1 MADLLSIGLSGLAAS
16 KTQLS
21 ITGHNISNVNTPG
34 YSRQDATQATRS
46 PQFSGAGYIGSG
58 TTLVEVRRSYS
69 EFLTSQLRSSTSLSG
84 DVEAYKSQ
92 IDQLDSLLAGT
103 TTGITPSL
111 QKFFSAMQTAA
122 EDPANIP
129 ARQLV
134 LAEAEGLARRFNTVY
149 DRLSEQNNFTNKQMS
164 AVTDQVNRLA
174 GSIGKLN
181 ESIAI
186 AAANGKQ
193 PNDLLDARD
202 EAVRQL
208 SGYIG
213 VTVVP
218 QDDSSFNIFIG
229 SGQPLVVGS
238 AVAKLEVVPGQGDP
252 NRHEVQF
259 ISGGSR
265 QGITSQISGGELGG
279 LVRYRQEVLDS
290 TMNSLGRLALAVSD
304 QVNTQ
309 LGQGLDLK
317 GQVGSALFGD
327 YNDPAL
333 AKLRV
338 NAFAENTG
346 NIQPELYITAS
357 DLLTTSDYR
366 VEFDGAGYTARRLS
380 DGKAM
385 TVSPAAPGAY
395 PATLTFSDPNVT
407 PPALPRDQGFELV
420 IGSSPAAGDK
430 FSLQPTRRGAS
441 DIKATLDQADQLA
454 FAAPMRAESKLQNRG
469 TGVIG
474 QPSLVAGPSPIS
486 RTALAV
492 ANLPLGANLSAD
504 GKTYTLGAL
513 PTGWSYVAKGGDP
526 IVPQRSANG
535 DLIEPLADQDGNPLA
550 RVMDEDGQPLE
561 VNGQPVVAP
570 AMTLGNSNTVRL
582 AYAAADGET
591 YQFELSMSGRPMAG
605 DEFALAFNQNGVSD
619 NRNALK
625 LVELQSK
632 QTVGVTGGIAGSG
645 FSFTDGYGELVE
657 RVGTL
662 TAQARMDSEATGAI
676 LKQATDNRDSLS
688 AVNLD
693 EEAANLIKFE
703 QYYNASAQIIQVA
716 RSLFDTLISSFR

>member
-21 ITGHNISNVNTPG
+21 ITGHNITNVNTPG

-69 EFLTSQLRSSTSLSG
+69 EFLTSQLRSSTSLSA

-92 IDQLDSLLAGT
+92 INQLDSLLAGT

-111 QKFFSAMQTAA
+111 QKFFSALQTAA

-149 DRLSEQNNFTNKQMS
+149 DRLSEQNNFTNKQMA

-174 GSIGKLN
+174 GSIGSLN
-181 ESIAI
+181 EAIAI

-218 QDDSSFNIFIG
+218 QDDSSFNVFIG

-238 AVAKLEVVPGQGDP
+238 KVARLEVVPGQGDP

-265 QGITSQISGGELGG
+265 QGITSQITGGELGG
-279 LVRYRQEVLDS
+279 LIRYREEVLDS
-290 TMNSLGRLALAVSD
+290 TMNSLGRLALSVSD
-304 QVNTQ
+304 QVNAQ

-317 GQVGSALFGD
+317 GQVGSALFGN

-338 NAFAENTG
+338 NAFVG
-346 NIQPELYITAS
+346 NSNAQPLMNITDTS
-357 DLLTTSDYR
+357 VLTTSDYLM
-366 VEFDGAGYTARRLS
+366 EYDGSSYKVRRLS
-380 DGKAM
+380 DNQLM
-385 TVSPAAPGAY
+385 TVAENPVG
-395 PATLTFSDPNVT
+395 TLSFTDKNG
-407 PPALPRDQGFELV
+407 RDQGFQVVL
-420 IGSSPAAGDK
+420 GNPAPTAGDK

-454 FAAPMRAESKLQNRG
+454 FAAPVRAQSTLQNSG
-469 TGVIG
+469 TGAIG
-474 QPSLVAGPSPIS
+474 QPNLLSAPSPIDPA
-486 RTALAV
+486 ALA
-492 ANLPLGANLSAD
+492 AAFEGLTLTYD
-504 GKTYTLGAL
+504 GSGLTL
-513 PTGWSYVAKGGDP
+513 PTP
-526 IVPQRSANG
+526 
-535 DLIEPLADQDGNPLA
+535 
-550 RVMDEDGQPLE
+550 
-561 VNGQPVVAP
+561 AP
-570 AMTLGNSNTVRL
+570 AGLVLSPSTVTAGQTNTLNLTLTTGTAPNEQQYS
-582 AYAAADGET
+582 
-591 YQFELSMSGRPMAG
+591 FEFTLSGRPAAG
-605 DEFALAFNQNGVSD
+605 DTFTFNYNQSGVSD

-625 LVELQSK
+625 LVDLQSK
-632 QTVGVTGGIAGSG
+632 QTVGVTAGIAGSG

-716 RSLFDTLISSFR
+716 RSLFDTLISTFR

>member
-21 ITGHNISNVNTPG
+21 ITGHNITNVNTPG
-34 YSRQDATQATRS
+34 YSRQDASQATRS

-58 TTLVEVRRSYS
+58 TSLVDVRRSYS
-69 EFLTSQLRSSTSLSG
+69 EFLTSQLRSSTSLNR

-111 QKFFSAMQTAA
+111 QKFFSALQTAA

-149 DRLSEQNNFTNKQMS
+149 DRLSEQNNFTNKQMA

-174 GSIGKLN
+174 GSIGSLN
-181 ESIAI
+181 EAIAV

-238 AVAKLEVVPGQGDP
+238 TVAKLEVVPGQGDP

-265 QGITSQISGGELGG
+265 QGITSQITGGELGG
-279 LVRYRQEVLDS
+279 LIRYREEVLDS

-317 GQVGSALFGD
+317 GQVGTALFGN
-327 YNDPAL
+327 YNTEAL
-333 AKLRV
+333 GKLRV
-338 NAFAENTG
+338 NAYAG
-346 NIQPELYITAS
+346 NSNAQPVMNITDTS
-357 DLLTTSDYR
+357 LLTTSDYLM
-366 VEFDGAGYTARRLS
+366 EYDGSSYKVRRLS
-380 DGKAM
+380 DNQLM
-385 TVSPAAPGAY
+385 TVTDSVPPGTLSITDKDNKSQGFQIVLGSPA
-395 PATLTFSDPNVT
+395 
-407 PPALPRDQGFELV
+407 
-420 IGSSPAAGDK
+420 PAAGDK

-441 DIKATLDQADQLA
+441 DIRATLDQADQLA
-454 FAAPMRAESKLQNRG
+454 FAAPVRAQSTLQNSG

-474 QPSLVAGPSPIS
+474 QPNLLSAPSPIDP
-486 RTALAV
+486 AA
-492 ANLPLGANLSAD
+492 LSAAFEGLTLTYD
-504 GKTYTLGAL
+504 GTGLTL
-513 PTGWSYVAKGGDP
+513 PTP
-526 IVPQRSANG
+526 
-535 DLIEPLADQDGNPLA
+535 
-550 RVMDEDGQPLE
+550 
-561 VNGQPVVAP
+561 AP
-570 AMTLGNSNTVRL
+570 AGLTLSPATITAGQTNTL
-582 AYAAADGET
+582 NLTLTTGTAPNQQQYS
-591 YQFELSMSGRPMAG
+591 FELTVSGRPSTN
-605 DEFALAFNQNGVSD
+605 DTFTFNYNQSGVSD

-625 LVELQSK
+625 LVDLQTK
-632 QTVGVTGGIAGSG
+632 QTVGIDAAVNGSG

-662 TAQARMDSEATGAI
+662 TAQARMDSEATGSI

>member
-1 MADLLSIGLSGLAAS
+1 MPDLLSIGLSGLAAS

-21 ITGHNISNVNTPG
+21 ITGHNITNVNTPG
-34 YSRQDATQATRS
+34 YSRQDASQATRS

-58 TTLVEVRRSYS
+58 TSLVDVRRSYS
-69 EFLTSQLRSSTSLSG
+69 EFLTSQLRSSTSLNR

-111 QKFFSAMQTAA
+111 QKFFSALQTAA

-149 DRLSEQNNFTNKQMS
+149 DRLSEQNNFTNKQMA

-174 GSIGKLN
+174 GSIGSLN
-181 ESIAI
+181 EAIAV

-238 AVAKLEVVPGQGDP
+238 AAARLEVVPGQGDP

-265 QGITSQISGGELGG
+265 QGITSQITGGELGG
-279 LVRYRQEVLDS
+279 LIRYREEVLDS

-317 GQVGSALFGD
+317 GQVGTALFGN
-327 YNDPAL
+327 YNTEAL
-333 AKLRV
+333 GKLRV
-338 NAFAENTG
+338 NAFAG
-346 NIQPELYITAS
+346 NSNAQPVMNITDTS
-357 DLLTTSDYR
+357 LLTTSDYLM
-366 VEFDGAGYTARRLS
+366 EYDGSSYKVRRLS
-380 DGKAM
+380 DNQLM
-385 TVSPAAPGAY
+385 TVTDSVPTGTLSITDKDNKSQGFQIVLGSPA
-395 PATLTFSDPNVT
+395 
-407 PPALPRDQGFELV
+407 
-420 IGSSPAAGDK
+420 PAAGDK

-441 DIKATLDQADQLA
+441 DIRATLDQADQLA
-454 FAAPMRAESKLQNRG
+454 FAAPVRAQSTLQNSG

-474 QPSLVAGPSPIS
+474 QPNLLSAPSPIDPA
-486 RTALAV
+486 ALKA
-492 ANLPLGANLSAD
+492 AFEGLTLTYD
-504 GKTYTLGAL
+504 GTGLTL
-513 PTGWSYVAKGGDP
+513 PTP
-526 IVPQRSANG
+526 
-535 DLIEPLADQDGNPLA
+535 
-550 RVMDEDGQPLE
+550 
-561 VNGQPVVAP
+561 AP
-570 AMTLGNSNTVRL
+570 AGLTLSPATITAGQTNTL
-582 AYAAADGET
+582 NLTLTTGTAPNQQQYS
-591 YQFELSMSGRPMAG
+591 FELTVSGRPSTN
-605 DEFALAFNQNGVSD
+605 DTFTFNYNQSGVSD

-625 LVELQSK
+625 LVDLQTK
-632 QTVGVTGGIAGSG
+632 QTVGVDAAVNGSG

-662 TAQARMDSEATGAI
+662 TAQARMDSEATGSI

-716 RSLFDTLISSFR
+716 RSLFDTLISTFR

>member
-21 ITGHNISNVNTPG
+21 ITGHNITNVNTPG

-69 EFLTSQLRSSTSLSG
+69 EFLTSQLRSSTSLSA

-92 IDQLDSLLAGT
+92 INQLDSLLAGT

-111 QKFFSAMQTAA
+111 QKFFSALQTAA

-174 GSIGKLN
+174 GSIGSLN
-181 ESIAI
+181 EAIAI

-218 QDDSSFNIFIG
+218 QDDSSFNVFIG

-238 AVAKLEVVPGQGDP
+238 KVARLEVVPGQGDP

-265 QGITSQISGGELGG
+265 QGITSQITGGELGG
-279 LVRYRQEVLDS
+279 LIRYREEVLDS
-290 TMNSLGRLALAVSD
+290 TMNSLGRLALSVSD
-304 QVNTQ
+304 QVNAQ

-317 GQVGSALFGD
+317 GQVGSALFGN

-338 NAFAENTG
+338 NAFVG
-346 NIQPELYITAS
+346 NSNAQPLMNITDTS
-357 DLLTTSDYR
+357 VLTTSDYLM
-366 VEFDGAGYTARRLS
+366 EYDGSSYKVRRLS
-380 DGKAM
+380 DNQLM
-385 TVSPAAPGAY
+385 TVAENPVG
-395 PATLTFSDPNVT
+395 TLSFTDKNG
-407 PPALPRDQGFELV
+407 RDQGFQVVL
-420 IGSSPAAGDK
+420 GNPAPTAGDK

-454 FAAPMRAESKLQNRG
+454 FAAPVRAQSTLQNSG
-469 TGVIG
+469 TGAIG
-474 QPSLVAGPSPIS
+474 QPNLLSAPSPIDPA
-486 RTALAV
+486 ALA
-492 ANLPLGANLSAD
+492 AAFKGLTLTYD
-504 GKTYTLGAL
+504 GSGLTL
-513 PTGWSYVAKGGDP
+513 PTP
-526 IVPQRSANG
+526 
-535 DLIEPLADQDGNPLA
+535 
-550 RVMDEDGQPLE
+550 
-561 VNGQPVVAP
+561 AP
-570 AMTLGNSNTVRL
+570 AGLVLSPSTVTAGQTNTLNLTLTTGTAPNEQQYS
-582 AYAAADGET
+582 
-591 YQFELSMSGRPMAG
+591 FEFTLSGRPAAG
-605 DEFALAFNQNGVSD
+605 DTFTFNYNQSGVSD

-625 LVELQSK
+625 LVDLQSK
-632 QTVGVTGGIAGSG
+632 QTVGVTAGIAGSG

-716 RSLFDTLISSFR
+716 RSLFDTLISTFR

>member
-1 MADLLSIGLSGLAAS
+1 MADLLSIGLSGLSAS

-21 ITGHNISNVNTPG
+21 ITGHNITNVNTPG
-34 YSRQDATQATRS
+34 YSRQDASQATRS

-58 TTLVEVRRSYS
+58 TSLVDVRRSYS
-69 EFLTSQLRSSTSLSG
+69 EFLTSQLRSSTSLNS
-84 DVEAYKSQ
+84 DVESYKSQ

-111 QKFFSAMQTAA
+111 QKFFSALQTAA

-149 DRLSEQNNFTNKQMS
+149 DRLSEQNSFTNKQMS

-174 GSIGKLN
+174 GSIGSLN
-181 ESIAI
+181 EAIAI

-218 QDDSSFNIFIG
+218 QDDSSFNVFIG

-238 AVAKLEVVPGQGDP
+238 TVAKLEVVPGQGDP

-265 QGITSQISGGELGG
+265 QGITSQITGGELGG
-279 LVRYRQEVLDS
+279 LIRYREEVLDS
-290 TMNSLGRLALAVSD
+290 TMNSLGRLSLAVSD

-317 GQVGSALFGD
+317 GQVGSALFGN
-327 YNDPAL
+327 YNEPAL

-338 NAFAENTG
+338 NAFAG
-346 NIQPELYITAS
+346 NSNAQPVLNITDTS
-357 DLLTTSDYR
+357 VLTTSDYLMEYDASGPK
-366 VEFDGAGYTARRLS
+366 VRRLS
-380 DGKAM
+380 DNQLM
-385 TVSPAAPGAY
+385 
-395 PATLTFSDPNVT
+395 NVT
-407 PPALPRDQGFELV
+407 DTTPPTGVLTITDKDGVDQGFQVVL
-420 IGSSPAAGDK
+420 GSPAPVAGDK
-430 FSLQPTRRGAS
+430 FSLQPTRRGAA
-441 DIKATLDQADQLA
+441 DITAVLDQADQLA
-454 FAAPMRAESKLQNRG
+454 FAAPVRAEAGLQNSG
-469 TGVIG
+469 TGKIT
-474 QPSLVAGPSPIS
+474 QPDLVSVLDASNPE
-486 RTALAV
+486 LAV
-492 ANLPLGANLSAD
+492 DAKQAMEALQ
-504 GKTYTLGAL
+504 TY
-513 PTGWSYVAKGGDP
+513 
-526 IVPQRSANG
+526 
-535 DLIEPLADQDGNPLA
+535 
-550 RVMDEDGQPLE
+550 
-561 VNGQPVVAP
+561 
-570 AMTLGNSNTVRL
+570 LGNGRL
-582 AYAAADGET
+582 LEFGAAGNFSLPAGVTSVPDLAAGGFKSGQTNSVKLAFET
-591 YQFELSMSGRPMAG
+591 GGYKYELSVQLSGTPNAG
-605 DEFALAFNQNGVSD
+605 DDFTLDFNQSGVSD

-625 LVELQSK
+625 LVDLQSK
-632 QTVGVTGGIAGSG
+632 QTVDVSLDADGNVISGV
-645 FSFTDGYGELVE
+645 SFTDGYGELVE

-662 TAQARMDSEATGAI
+662 TAQARMDSEATGSI

>member
-1 MADLLSIGLSGLAAS
+1 MADLLSIGLSGLSAS

-21 ITGHNISNVNTPG
+21 ITGHNITNVNTPG
-34 YSRQDATQATRS
+34 YSRQDASQATRS

-58 TTLVEVRRSYS
+58 TSLVDVRRSYS
-69 EFLTSQLRSSTSLSG
+69 EFLTSQLRSSTSLNS

-111 QKFFSAMQTAA
+111 QKFFSALQTAA

-149 DRLSEQNNFTNKQMS
+149 DRLSEQNSFTNKQMS

-174 GSIGKLN
+174 GSIGSLN
-181 ESIAI
+181 EAIAI

-218 QDDSSFNIFIG
+218 QDDSSFNVFIG

-238 AVAKLEVVPGQGDP
+238 TVAKLEVVPGQGDP

-265 QGITSQISGGELGG
+265 QGITSQITGGELGG
-279 LVRYRQEVLDS
+279 LIRYREEVLDS
-290 TMNSLGRLALAVSD
+290 TMNSLGRLSLAVSD

-309 LGQGLDLK
+309 LRQGLDLK
-317 GQVGSALFGD
+317 GDVGEALFGN
-327 YNDPAL
+327 YNEPAL

-338 NAFAENTG
+338 NAFAG
-346 NIQPELYITAS
+346 NSNAQPVLNITDPS
-357 DLLTTSDYR
+357 VLTTSDYLMEYDASGPK
-366 VEFDGAGYTARRLS
+366 VRRLS
-380 DGKAM
+380 DNQLM
-385 TVSPAAPGAY
+385 
-395 PATLTFSDPNVT
+395 NVT
-407 PPALPRDQGFELV
+407 DTTPPTGVLTITDKAGVDQGFQVVL
-420 IGSSPAAGDK
+420 GSPAPVAGDK
-430 FSLQPTRRGAS
+430 FSLQPTRRGAA

-454 FAAPMRAESKLQNRG
+454 FAAPVRAESNLQNAG
-469 TGVIG
+469 TGAIG
-474 QPSLVAGPSPIS
+474 QPDMTSGPSPIS
-486 RTALAV
+486 ISALQGLFGSNGATLTFTEPDTVTITGGTAQFRSVDDSTTPPTVSYSATATIQPGQSNSLV
-492 ANLPLGANLSAD
+492 VGDAN
-504 GKTYTLGAL
+504 
-513 PTGWSYVAKGGDP
+513 
-526 IVPQRSANG
+526 
-535 DLIEPLADQDGNPLA
+535 
-550 RVMDEDGQPLE
+550 
-561 VNGQPVVAP
+561 
-570 AMTLGNSNTVRL
+570 
-582 AYAAADGET
+582 
-591 YQFELSMSGRPMAG
+591 YQFEFSLSGTPKDNDR
-605 DEFALAFNQNGVSD
+605 FAMAFNQSGVSD

-625 LVELQSK
+625 LVDLQTK
-632 QTVGVTGGIAGSG
+632 QTVGVDAAVNGSG

-662 TAQARMDSEATGAI
+662 TAQARMDSEATGSI

>member
-21 ITGHNISNVNTPG
+21 ITGHNITNVNTPG
-34 YSRQDATQATRS
+34 YSRQDASQATRS

-58 TTLVEVRRSYS
+58 TSLVDVRRSYS
-69 EFLTSQLRSSTSLSG
+69 EFLTSQLRSSTSLNR

-111 QKFFSAMQTAA
+111 QKFFSALQTAA

-149 DRLSEQNNFTNKQMS
+149 DRLSEQNNFTNKQMA

-174 GSIGKLN
+174 GSIGSLN
-181 ESIAI
+181 EAIAV

-238 AVAKLEVVPGQGDP
+238 TVAKLEVVPGQGDP

-259 ISGGSR
+259 VSGGSR
-265 QGITSQISGGELGG
+265 QGITSQITGGELGG
-279 LVRYRQEVLDS
+279 LIRYREEVLDS

-317 GQVGSALFGD
+317 GNVGVDLFKDINSADLVDKRSF
-327 YNDPAL
+327 P
-333 AKLRV
+333 
-338 NAFAENTG
+338 TG
-346 NIQPELYITAS
+346 IDVSITDAS
-357 DLLTTSDYR
+357 KLTTSDYQ
-366 VEFDGAGYTARRLS
+366 VEFVSASEFRIRPSGGAWLPGVHTVDSPIAELGFSISAPADPSVTSYTV
-380 DGKAM
+380 M
-385 TVSPAAPGAY
+385 
-395 PATLTFSDPNVT
+395 
-407 PPALPRDQGFELV
+407 
-420 IGSSPAAGDK
+420 
-430 FSLQPTRRGAS
+430 PTRRAAS
-441 DIKATLDQADQLA
+441 GIAIDLDQADQLA
-454 FAAPMRAESKLQNRG
+454 FAAPVRSEAELQNAG

-474 QPSLVAGPSPIS
+474 QPDLLLGPSPIS
-486 RTALAV
+486 FTALQGVFGSTGSTLTFTDDPDTVTIAGGSAQFRIV
-492 ANLPLGANLSAD
+492 NNSTTPPTVSFSSTAAFTPGQRNSLILEGA
-504 GKTYTLGAL
+504 G
-513 PTGWSYVAKGGDP
+513 
-526 IVPQRSANG
+526 
-535 DLIEPLADQDGNPLA
+535 
-550 RVMDEDGQPLE
+550 
-561 VNGQPVVAP
+561 
-570 AMTLGNSNTVRL
+570 
-582 AYAAADGET
+582 
-591 YQFELSMSGRPMAG
+591 YQFEFSLSGTPKDG
-605 DEFALAFNQNGVSD
+605 DKFTMGFNQSGVSD

-625 LVELQSK
+625 LVDLQSK
-632 QTVGVTGGIAGSG
+632 QTVGVSLGADGKVISG
-645 FSFTDGYGELVE
+645 VSFTDGYGELVE

-662 TAQARMDSEATGAI
+662 TAQARMDSEATGSI

>member
-21 ITGHNISNVNTPG
+21 ITGHNITNVNTPG

-58 TTLVEVRRSYS
+58 TTLVDVRRTYS
-69 EFLTSQLRSSTSLSG
+69 EFLTSQLRSSTSLNR

-111 QKFFSAMQTAA
+111 QKFFSALQTAA

-149 DRLSEQNNFTNKQMS
+149 DRLSEQNNFTNKQMA

-174 GSIGKLN
+174 GSIGSLN
-181 ESIAI
+181 EAIAI

-218 QDDSSFNIFIG
+218 QDDSSFNVFIG

-238 AVAKLEVVPGQGDP
+238 KVARLEVVPGQGDP

-265 QGITSQISGGELGG
+265 QGITSQITGGELGG
-279 LVRYRQEVLDS
+279 LIRYREEVLDS
-290 TMNSLGRLALAVSD
+290 TMNSLGRLALSVSD
-304 QVNTQ
+304 QVNAQ

-317 GQVGSALFGD
+317 GQVGSALFGN

-338 NAFAENTG
+338 NAFVG
-346 NIQPELYITAS
+346 NSNAQPLMNITDTS
-357 DLLTTSDYR
+357 VLTTSDYLM
-366 VEFDGAGYTARRLS
+366 EYDGSSYKVRRLS
-380 DGKAM
+380 DNQLM
-385 TVSPAAPGAY
+385 TVAENPVG
-395 PATLTFSDPNVT
+395 TLSFTDKNG
-407 PPALPRDQGFELV
+407 RDQGFQVVL
-420 IGSSPAAGDK
+420 GNPAPTAGDK

-454 FAAPMRAESKLQNRG
+454 FAAPVRAQSTLQNSG
-469 TGVIG
+469 TGAIG
-474 QPSLVAGPSPIS
+474 QPNLLSAPSPIDPA
-486 RTALAV
+486 ALA
-492 ANLPLGANLSAD
+492 AAFEGLTLTYD
-504 GKTYTLGAL
+504 GSGLTL
-513 PTGWSYVAKGGDP
+513 PTP
-526 IVPQRSANG
+526 
-535 DLIEPLADQDGNPLA
+535 
-550 RVMDEDGQPLE
+550 
-561 VNGQPVVAP
+561 AP
-570 AMTLGNSNTVRL
+570 AGLVLSPSTVTAGQTNTLNLTLTTGTAPNEQQ
-582 AYAAADGET
+582 YI
-591 YQFELSMSGRPMAG
+591 FEFTLSGRPAAG
-605 DEFALAFNQNGVSD
+605 DTFTFNYNQSGVSD

-625 LVELQSK
+625 LVDLQSK
-632 QTVGVTGGIAGSG
+632 QTVGVTAGIAGSG

-716 RSLFDTLISSFR
+716 RSLFDTLISTFR

>member
-1 MADLLSIGLSGLAAS
+1 MADLLSIGLSGLSAS

-21 ITGHNISNVNTPG
+21 ITGHNITNVNTPG
-34 YSRQDATQATRS
+34 YSRQDASQATRS

-58 TTLVEVRRSYS
+58 TSLVDVRRSYS
-69 EFLTSQLRSSTSLSG
+69 EFLTSQLRSSTSLNS
-84 DVEAYKSQ
+84 DVKAYKSQ

-111 QKFFSAMQTAA
+111 QKFFSALQTAA

-149 DRLSEQNNFTNKQMS
+149 DRLSEQNSFTNKQMS

-174 GSIGKLN
+174 GSIGSLN
-181 ESIAI
+181 EAIAI

-218 QDDSSFNIFIG
+218 QDDSSFNVFIG

-238 AVAKLEVVPGQGDP
+238 TVAKLEVVPGQGDP

-265 QGITSQISGGELGG
+265 QGITSQITGGELGG
-279 LVRYRQEVLDS
+279 LIRYREEVLDS
-290 TMNSLGRLALAVSD
+290 TRNSLGRLSLAVSD

-317 GQVGSALFGD
+317 GNVGVDLFKDINSADLVDKRSFPTGID
-327 YNDPAL
+327 VSITDAS
-333 AKLRV
+333 KL
-338 NAFAENTG
+338 
-346 NIQPELYITAS
+346 TAS
-357 DLLTTSDYR
+357 DYQ
-366 VEFDGAGYTARRLS
+366 VEFVSAGTFRIRPSGGAWLAGTHPVDSPIAELGFSISVPADPSVTSYTV
-380 DGKAM
+380 M
-385 TVSPAAPGAY
+385 
-395 PATLTFSDPNVT
+395 
-407 PPALPRDQGFELV
+407 
-420 IGSSPAAGDK
+420 
-430 FSLQPTRRGAS
+430 PTRRAAS
-441 DIKATLDQADQLA
+441 GIAIDLDQADQLA
-454 FAAPMRAESKLQNRG
+454 FAAPMRAESELQNGG

-474 QPSLVAGPSPIS
+474 QPDLIAGPSPIDK
-486 RTALAV
+486 TV
-492 ANLPLGANLSAD
+492 LGAANLSFDVTLSPD
-504 GKTYTLGAL
+504 GKSYSLSDPL
-513 PTGWSYVAKGGDP
+513 PANWSYVDA
-526 IVPQRSANG
+526 A
-535 DLIEPLADQDGNPLA
+535 GNAVTP
-550 RVMDEDGQPLE
+550 
-561 VNGQPVVAP
+561 AP
-570 AMTLGNSNTVRL
+570 SFVSGSTNTVNL
-582 AYAAADGET
+582 AYTSGGET
-591 YQFELSMSGRPMAG
+591 YRFQLSLGGRPQTG
-605 DEFALAFNQNGVSD
+605 DGFSLSFNSSGVSD

-625 LVELQSK
+625 LVDLQSK
-632 QTVGVTGGIAGSG
+632 QTVGVTVDATGKTISG
-645 FSFTDGYGELVE
+645 ASFTDGYGELVE

-662 TAQARMDSEATGAI
+662 TAQARMDSEATGSI